1 MNTLICGSM
10 AYDTIMVFKDQFKNH
25 ILPEQIHILNVAF
38 LVPEMRREYGGCAG
52 NIAYNLHLLG
62 GKPLIMATVGDDFAP
77 YAKRLDK
84 LSISQKHIRSIPAS
98 FTGQAFITTDLDDNQ
113 ITAFH
118 PGAMGY
124 SELNKVAE
132 AKNITLGIVS
142 PDGRDGMMEHAE
154 QFVEAGVPFVFDP
167 GQGMPMF
174 SGPDLLRFIDQATYV
189 TVNDYEAN
197 LLQDKTGKTLAQI
210 AESVSALI
218 VTLGADGSMIYAEG
232 REIAIPTPKPVA
244 VVDPTGCGDAYR
256 AGLMYGIQQGWSWET
271 TGRLA
276 SLMGS
281 IKIASRGGQNHV
293 LTRGEIEAQF
303 EKNFGYSITL

>member
-1 MNTLICGSM
+1 
-10 AYDTIMVFKDQFKNH
+10 
-25 ILPEQIHILNVAF
+25 
-38 LVPEMRREYGGCAG
+38 
-52 NIAYNLHLLG
+52 
-62 GKPLIMATVGDDFAP
+62 
-77 YAKRLDK
+77 
-84 LSISQKHIRSIPAS
+84 
-98 FTGQAFITTDLDDNQ
+98 
-113 ITAFH
+113 
-118 PGAMGY
+118 
-124 SELNKVAE
+124 VAE
-132 AKNITLGIVS
+132 AENITLGIVS

-189 TVNDYEAN
+189 TVNDYEAK